1 MVLCVIVGLFIMLD
15 VLTGFVKAVYNKK
28 INSTLLRQGLFH
40 KLSEVLAVVLA
51 FLLEYTADY
60 LSIGSNIPVAT
71 VVVSYISIME
81 IISSIENLC
90 EVNPKL
96 AKLFKP
102 YLDKLKSNKWG
113 DKMGILVL
121 SNTEY
126 ARRRLASQAPDIFNV
141 YNQSFQVVTTD
152 YIIDGDSIIVSLE
165 PHTAPT
171 ESEVRIS
178 E

>member
-71 VVVSYISIME
+71 VVVSYITIME

-102 YLDKLKSNKWG
+102 YLDKLKSNK
-113 DKMGILVL
+113 
-121 SNTEY
+121 
-126 ARRRLASQAPDIFNV
+126 
-141 YNQSFQVVTTD
+141 
-152 YIIDGDSIIVSLE
+152 
-165 PHTAPT
+165 
-171 ESEVRIS
+171 
-178 E
+178 

>member
-28 INSTLLRQGLFH
+28 INSTLLREGLFH
-40 KLSEVLAVVLA
+40 KLSEVLAIALSFA
-51 FLLEYTADY
+51 LEYTATY
-60 LSIGSNIPVAT
+60 LSIGINIPVVT

-96 AKLFKP
+96 AKLFNP
-102 YLDKLKSNKWG
+102 YLDKFKSNKWG

-126 ARRRLASQAPDIFNV
+126 ARRRLASLETDVFDV
-141 YNQSFQVVTTD
+141 YGQVFKVVTAD

-165 PHTAPT
+165 PYTEPT

>member
-1 MVLCVIVGLFIMLD
+1 MVLCVIVGLFITLD

-102 YLDKLKSNKWG
+102 YLDKFKSNKWG

-126 ARRRLASQAPDIFNV
+126 ARTRLNSLIGDVFTV
-141 YNQSFQVVTTD
+141 YNQQFKVVTAD

-165 PHTAPT
+165 PYTEHT
-171 ESEVRIS
+171 ESEVT
-178 E
+178 